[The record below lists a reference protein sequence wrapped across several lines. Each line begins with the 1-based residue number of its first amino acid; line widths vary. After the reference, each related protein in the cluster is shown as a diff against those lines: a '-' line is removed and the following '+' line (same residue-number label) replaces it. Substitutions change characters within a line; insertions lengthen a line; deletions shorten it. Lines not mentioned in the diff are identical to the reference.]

1 MRMNIT
7 GTGDGNNYLKG
18 TPTFNFA
25 NITTDP
31 VTPSPISEQSVHIQT
46 GTWDVAMQLQ
56 PFHFSTQTA
65 TELRLQKVT
74 VVSGQNN
81 APRVKPPAGAHI
93 DRYEHILQTSTVPV
107 HRAL

>member
-1 MRMNIT
+1 MSGDALNIT
-7 GTGDGNNYLKG
+7 GNDGNNYLKG

-31 VTPSPISEQSVHIQT
+31 VTPSPISEQSGICLT

-56 PFHFSTQTA
+56 PSISPLRQL

-74 VVSGQNN
+74 VVSGQN
-81 APRVKPPAGAHI
+81 APRSK
-93 DRYEHILQTSTVPV
+93 TSG
-107 HRAL
+107 